1 MHREGKKFGLP
12 TNKTIRYG
20 GRELYTVRNTVE
32 TKSIVYY
39 NNDDN
44 SVKKY
49 CDYIKL
55 GKAKCCTRCGGTH
68 YSCKGLVYEMNEY
81 PKSKWPDRKKIY
93 SNYNN
98 YIHEEVNEL
107 IIDN

>member
-32 TKSIVYY
+32 TKSTMYY
-39 NNDDN
+39 NKDDN
-44 SVKKY
+44 SVEEI
-49 CDYIKL
+49 CHYIKF
-55 GKAKCCTRCGGTH
+55 GKAKCCTMCGGTR
-68 YSCKGLVYEMNEY
+68 YSCKAIVTDMNQY
-81 PKSKWPDRKKIY
+81 PKGVWPDRKKIY

-98 YIHEEVNEL
+98 YIREEVNEL
-107 IIDN
+107 LIAN